1 MKGIVTM
8 HLGDSFSL
16 SFDALVDRKVRTV
29 LTVLMLVLGSSLVVV
44 LNGLSAGQ
52 SAFLEAQFNT
62 LAANLIFASS
72 GQHSYHSSSSSASLI
87 INNVIVDRIKLLP
100 FVTDVIPKYS
110 GSVEMDTEGN
120 TQHVT
125 VVGMDLTKL
134 QVKVPNLQFVDG
146 SSVNP
151 ADRAAVI
158 VGDTIANPPGDTVP
172 FVTLGQT
179 VKLTYTYANAAGKQ
193 VQNVKNF
200 IVRAIVKPTG
210 DSYTDGSIFINP
222 DAANQLLQKSNKY
235 DTLYIMAT
243 SPDYVDAVQQEI
255 TTQYGQTIGL
265 NTPKAIMAIR
275 EQAAS
280 GNNAF
285 ILMVGI
291 IALVVGAVGIVTTL
305 YNSVTE
311 RIREIGTMKAIGAQN
326 TDILALFLI
335 EAVLIGI
342 IGASLGLA
350 IGIGSGYL
358 LSMIMTIPSPTG
370 GEPTHIPP
378 IFLLEDLVKVWV
390 LSLTLSIMA
399 GVYPAWKAS
408 KLSPMLALRRD

>member
-1 MKGIVTM
+1 MR
-8 HLGDSFSL
+8 LNDSFSL
-16 SFDALVDRKVRTV
+16 AFDALVDKKVRTI
-29 LTVLMLVLGSSLVVV
+29 LTVLMVVLGSSLVVV

-52 SAFLEAQFNT
+52 SAFLETQFDS

-72 GQHSYHSSSSSASLI
+72 GLHSYHSGSSTASLI
-87 INNVIVDRIKLLP
+87 INNVIVNRIKLLP
-100 FVTDVIPKYS
+100 YVIDVIPKFS

-120 TQHVT
+120 TQRVT
-125 VVGMDLTKL
+125 LSGMDLTKL
-134 QVKVPNLQFVDG
+134 QVKVPNLQYVNG
-146 SSVNP
+146 SYFNP
-151 ADRAAVI
+151 TDRAAVI
-158 VGDTIANPPGDTVP
+158 VGDTIVNPPGAATP

-200 IVRAIVKPTG
+200 IVRAIIKPTG
-210 DSYTDGSIFINP
+210 DTYTDNSIFINP
-222 DAANQLLQKSNKY
+222 DAANQLMQKSYKY
-235 DTLYIMAT
+235 DTVYIMAA
-243 SPDYVDAVQQEI
+243 SPDYVDTVQQEMI
-255 TTQYGQTIGL
+255 SQYGQTIGL
-265 NTPKAIMAIR
+265 NTPQAAMAVR

-291 IALVVGAVGIVTTL
+291 IALVVGTVGIVTTL
-305 YNSVTE
+305 YNSVGD

-326 TDILALFLI
+326 TDILVLFLI
-335 EAVLIGI
+335 EAILIGI

-358 LSMIMTIPSPTG
+358 LSMMMAIQSSTG
-370 GEPTHIPP
+370 GSPTHIQPVY
-378 IFLLEDLVKVWV
+378 LLGDLVKVWA
-390 LSLTLSIMA
+390 LSLTLSVIA

-408 KLSPMLALRRD
+408 RLSPMLALRRD